1 MKIYFLRHEHR
12 NKNEVLFRSELNAE
26 GKSLANGL
34 LKNYLNFLNI
44 DRIYCSPFIRAIQTV
59 TPYIKEYKVFQKI
72 NLDYSIAEYIEHP
85 RFAHKENCNFD
96 LNDNDYF
103 TFPIDKNYNSLST
116 PDVLYYKETPE
127 ELYAR
132 VTLFVNM
139 IKKKYEKT
147 DKTIL
152 ICSHRSVLNVLI
164 NCFHGCKRYI
174 EDNINMGVVT
184 TFENN
189 QLIYLN

>member
-12 NKNEVLFRSELNAE
+12 NKNDVLFRSELNAE
-26 GKSLANGL
+26 GKILANGM

-44 DRIYCSPFIRAIQTV
+44 DKIYCSPFIRAIQTV

-85 RFAHKENCNFD
+85 RFADKENQNFH
-96 LNDNDYF
+96 LKEEDYF
-103 TFPIDKNYNSLST
+103 TFPIDKNYESLSK
-116 PDVLYYKETPE
+116 PDILHYKETPE
-127 ELYAR
+127 ELEQR
-132 VTLFVNM
+132 VMIFVDK
-139 IKKKYEKT
+139 IKKMYKNT
-147 DKTIL
+147 DQTLL

-164 NCFHGCKRYI
+164 NCFHGSKRHI

-184 TFENN
+184 TYENN